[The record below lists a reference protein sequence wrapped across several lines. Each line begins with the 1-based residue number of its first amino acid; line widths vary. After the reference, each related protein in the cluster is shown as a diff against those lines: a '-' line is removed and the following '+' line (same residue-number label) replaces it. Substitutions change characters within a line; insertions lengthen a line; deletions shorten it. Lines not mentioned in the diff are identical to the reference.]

1 MACLDKPIFYQD
13 YIQRHLCHL
22 LSCLLTKN
30 QSSPL
35 LRESFACSNTIKYS
49 IGDPIIQLPGSEEG
63 EVHEGCMLGGSRVD
77 RGWIAGG
84 SRVNRGCIMGA

>member
-49 IGDPIIQLPGSEEG
+49 IGDPIIQLPGSKEG
-63 EVHEGCMLGGSRVD
+63 EVHEGC
-77 RGWIAGG
+77 IAGAMW
-84 SRVNRGCIMGA
+84 VQCGCNVGAM